1 MTGLDAYRQ
10 QVRAWLAEQAP
21 AQGWLPSEP
30 AALAADSEDGARTAA
45 DTLAR
50 ARRAQAALFE
60 AGYTGISWPPEY
72 GGQGL
77 SNREQVVFNQESE
90 QYDLPVFPFLIGLGM
105 CGPTVLSAGTPEQ
118 KERYI
123 RPMLRGE
130 EIWCQMFSEPGAG
143 SDVAGIRT
151 RATRQFDGSWLV
163 RGHKIWTSGAQYCDF
178 GLLLAR
184 SDPDSTRHAGLTMF
198 VVDMH
203 SPGIRIEPLRQMNGG
218 SGFNEI
224 FFEDVVLP
232 PDATVG
238 EVGRGW
244 HVAIVT
250 LMNER
255 VAIGAGR
262 SRGGSAVSAELAGRA
277 RAAGRAGDSYLM
289 DQIADI
295 YVREQVLKYLSEAVN
310 EAVLAGRTPGPQ
322 GSIAK
327 LFSTDLG
334 RRGNAA
340 ARRLA
345 GSRAQAWEPGDAE
358 AARQAQQLLSA
369 PGWSIA
375 GGTDEIMRN
384 ILGERVLGLARE
396 PRPS

>member
-1 MTGLDAYRQ
+1 
-10 QVRAWLAEQAP
+10 
-21 AQGWLPSEP
+21 
-30 AALAADSEDGARTAA
+30 
-45 DTLAR
+45 
-50 ARRAQAALFE
+50 
-60 AGYTGISWPPEY
+60 
-72 GGQGL
+72 
-77 SNREQVVFNQESE
+77 
-90 QYDLPVFPFLIGLGM
+90 
-105 CGPTVLSAGTPEQ
+105 
-118 KERYI
+118 
-123 RPMLRGE
+123 
-130 EIWCQMFSEPGAG
+130 
-143 SDVAGIRT
+143 
-151 RATRQFDGSWLV
+151 
-163 RGHKIWTSGAQYCDF
+163 
-178 GLLLAR
+178 
-184 SDPDSTRHAGLTMF
+184 MF

-262 SRGGSAVSAELAGRA
+262 SRGGSAMSAELAARA
-277 RAAGRAGDSYLM
+277 RAAGRAGDGYLL
-289 DQIADI
+289 DQIADV

-345 GSRAQAWEPGDAE
+345 APGAGLGAGDAE
-358 AARQAQQLLSA
+358 APPAGAAAQRPAGRSPLAPTRCGTSSA
-369 PGWSIA
+369 SASSAWP
-375 GGTDEIMRN
+375 
-384 ILGERVLGLARE
+384 E
-396 PRPS
+396 PRPADGGGGGVGQPGGGSCCRRPAVRGLAACSAAGSHRDGPQAPCRAGRRRRRRPARRRRGEHRHAHVERLMADRQGDANRDAALAARRAAASPASSRRHPGDRSRRSAGT